1 MERLHYKVMF
11 ADNGV
16 IIKNTDSNIL
26 EVFEEKD
33 SSEQHS
39 DYREYTKRALSE
51 GVAHY
56 IADLLLDGS
65 DNLELKDEF
74 KINIEIR

>member
-33 SSEQHS
+33 NSEQYS
-39 DYREYTKRALSE
+39 DYTEYTKRALSE
-51 GVAHY
+51 GIAYY
-56 IADLLLDGS
+56 IAELLLNDS
-65 DNLELKDEF
+65 DDLELKDEF